1 MNSVEIY
8 EFKFDSKT
16 EDLLK
21 QLSDDNTDGSVCFE
35 EIEYSSENDSTFMT
49 EDDISTD
56 TDYDSLDEETASVD
70 EELAKLC
77 RLESPWETYKRHE
90 LIGTGSR

>member
-1 MNSVEIY
+1 MNSVEIF

-21 QLSDDNTDGSVCFE
+21 QLSDDNKSENSVCFE
-35 EIEYSSENDSTFMT
+35 EIEYSEDEQSTLLT
-49 EDDISTD
+49 ETVSTD
-56 TDYDSLDEETASVD
+56 TDYDSLDEESLTLDD
-70 EELAKLC
+70 EFARLC
-77 RLESPWETYKRHE
+77 TLDSPWKKYSKRE

>member
-1 MNSVEIY
+1 MDSVEIY

-21 QLSDDNTDGSVCFE
+21 QLSEDDASERSVFFE
-35 EIEYSSENDSTFMT
+35 EIEFTEEKESILT

-56 TDYDSLDEETASVD
+56 TDYDSLDEEQESIED
-70 EELAKLC
+70 ELTKMCKLD
-77 RLESPWETYKRHE
+77 SPWNYYAKRE

>member
-49 EDDISTD
+49 DDDISTD
-56 TDYDSLDEETASVD
+56 TDYDSLDEETASID

-90 LIGTGSR
+90 LIGFGSR